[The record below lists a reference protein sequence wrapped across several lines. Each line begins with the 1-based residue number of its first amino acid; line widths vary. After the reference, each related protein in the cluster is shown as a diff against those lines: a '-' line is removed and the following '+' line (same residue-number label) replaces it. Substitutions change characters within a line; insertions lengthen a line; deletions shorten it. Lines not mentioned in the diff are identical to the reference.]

1 MKEITEKEFMFE
13 QIHINSDSNNVFVYK
28 VTNNCGQNH
37 LTTFDFDRAYDKLIE
52 RKGLGDYPNME
63 LIQVER

>member
-1 MKEITEKEFMFE
+1 MNEKEFMFE
-13 QIHINSDSNNVFVYK
+13 QVHINSDSNMVFVYK
-28 VTNNCGQNH
+28 VTNSCGQNH
-37 LTTFDFDRAYDKLIE
+37 LITFDFDRAYDKLIE